1 MELLPAIDLRG
12 GRVVRLLRGDDAR
25 RTDYSDRP
33 REVLEGFARAGARW
47 VHAVDLDAAF
57 GETPQRRTV
66 EALASSAKDAGVRL
80 QLGGGIRDGATMEW
94 ALAAGCERVVVGSL
108 VARDL
113 SAFAA
118 LARRWRGRLVPA
130 LDVAPDPR
138 RAPEGDRAPDGDRGP
153 ARGRE
158 GAALDGTVRV
168 AGWREGAGVA
178 LRELCAGLRGLPCP
192 AVLVTDVS
200 RDGALEGPNLP
211 LARAVAEASGL
222 PALLSGGI
230 ASLDDLARAAA
241 TPGIGGAVVGR
252 ALYEGRFGLEDALA
266 ACRGTDAAPPE
277 PAGEAEG

>member
-12 GRVVRLLRGDDAR
+12 GRVVRLLRGDDTR

-57 GETPQRRTV
+57 GETPQRRAV
-66 EALASSAKDAGVRL
+66 EALAASAKDAGVRF

-113 SAFAA
+113 SGFAA

-130 LDVAPDPR
+130 LDVAPDPG
-138 RAPEGDRAPDGDRGP
+138 PNRAPDGDRGP

-168 AGWREGAGVA
+168 AGWREGAGVP
-178 LRELCAGLRGLPCP
+178 LPELCAGLRGLPCP

-200 RDGALEGPNLP
+200 RDGALEGPNLQ

-230 ASLDDLARAAA
+230 ASLDDLVRAAA